1 MILPGHLAS
10 AWMAA
15 RAARADVGGA
25 MAASM
30 APDLVDKPLRWI
42 LRVTPND
49 RIPAHTL
56 LGWGLTT
63 AAVAWL
69 FGRDR
74 AVGWAVGYGTHLLGD
89 GVNAHLNP
97 GRLYLGWPF
106 VRYRMHVGP
115 TGLGSSLAHFSPS
128 SLVFEGVVTCAGILM
143 MWRARRGGVATGR
156 APEGDTQR

>member
-1 MILPGHLAS
+1 MILPGHLAG
-10 AWMAA
+10 AWLAA
-15 RAARADVGGA
+15 RAAGADLGGA

-42 LRVTPND
+42 LRLTPND

-56 LGWGLTT
+56 LAWVLTT
-63 AAVAWL
+63 AVVARL

-74 AVGWAVGYGTHLLGD
+74 ASGWAVGYGAHLIGD

-115 TGLGSSLAHFSPS
+115 TGIGSSLADFSAA
-128 SLVFEGVVTCAGILM
+128 SLVLEGLVTGVGLVA
-143 MWRARRGGVATGR
+143 MWRAWRRCHTRSHGV
-156 APEGDTQR
+156 

>member
-10 AWMAA
+10 AWLAA
-15 RAARADVGGA
+15 RAVGADLVGA

-42 LRVTPND
+42 LRLTPND

-56 LGWGLTT
+56 LAWVLTT
-63 AAVAWL
+63 AVVARL
-69 FGRDR
+69 FGRGR
-74 AVGWAVGYGTHLLGD
+74 ASGWAVGYGAHLVGD

-115 TGLGSSLAHFSPS
+115 TGLGSSLADFAAA
-128 SLVFEGVVTCAGILM
+128 SLIFEGLVTGVALVA
-143 MWRARRGGVATGR
+143 MWRAWRHGASLRRAR
-156 APEGDTQR
+156 ERETQQ

>member
-1 MILPGHLAS
+1 VILPGHLAS
-10 AWMAA
+10 AWLAA
-15 RAARADVGGA
+15 RTFRADVGGA

-56 LGWGLTT
+56 LAWALTTT
-63 AAVAWL
+63 AAASL

-115 TGLGSSLAHFSPS
+115 TGPGSSLADFSEV
-128 SLVFEGVVTCAGILM
+128 SLVFEGLVTAIGLIA
-143 MWRARRGGVATGR
+143 MWRVWRRGRSLSCG
-156 APEGDTQR
+156 PERERDQ

>member
-10 AWMAA
+10 AWLAA
-15 RAARADVGGA
+15 RALRADMRGA
-25 MAASM
+25 IAAAM
-30 APDLVDKPLRWI
+30 FPDLVDKPLRWV

-63 AAVAWL
+63 AIVAGI
-69 FGRDR
+69 FGRER
-74 AVGWAVGYGTHLLGD
+74 AIGWAVGYGAHLLGD

-97 GRLYLGWPF
+97 GRLYLGWPL

-115 TGLGSSLAHFSPS
+115 TGLGSSLADFGHA
-128 SLVFEGVVTCAGILM
+128 SLAFEALVTAVGGLA
-143 MWRARRGGVATGR
+143 MWRAWRRGGSLGYAGEREVG
-156 APEGDTQR
+156 E